1 MVDMTGRIRVGLIG
15 AGNVALSDHL
25 PTYLAHDETFE
36 VVAIADPTADRLALA
51 GGLAAL
57 PSDRLYPSGFELL
70 GRTDLDMVDLCT
82 PQHTRHDLVLA
93 AAAAGTHVLSE
104 KPLATIPAE
113 AADMVAAM
121 RAAGLTYG
129 IVHNY
134 LYFPE
139 VLRVLDIIGAGEI
152 GRPEIAIL
160 NWLGVIDAP
169 GTASFRPTW
178 RHDPRLAGG
187 GVLMDMLHIVYLAE
201 ALLGKPIERVSAWI
215 DARRDGAPVEDLTL
229 SRFEAAD
236 AAALVNVGWGVG
248 PGGFSVAGASGRIE
262 VTYRDGGSGAFE
274 PFERLIVHGR
284 SGRAEETELARD
296 ASMEAILL
304 DFAGAIREA
313 RDPVAPGEQGL
324 HILEAVLAVYESA
337 AVGRTV
343 ELPLAPDDPVR
354 RLGVAGLAELPIP
367 AWSQV
372 RKRHLFG
379 LDAEAV

>member
-1 MVDMTGRIRVGLIG
+1 
-15 AGNVALSDHL
+15 
-25 PTYLAHDETFE
+25 
-36 VVAIADPTADRLALA
+36 
-51 GGLAAL
+51 
-57 PSDRLYPSGFELL
+57 
-70 GRTDLDMVDLCT
+70 
-82 PQHTRHDLVLA
+82 
-93 AAAAGTHVLSE
+93 
-104 KPLATIPAE
+104 
-113 AADMVAAM
+113 
-121 RAAGLTYG
+121 
-129 IVHNY
+129 
-134 LYFPE
+134 
-139 VLRVLDIIGAGEI
+139 
-152 GRPEIAIL
+152 
-160 NWLGVIDAP
+160 
-169 GTASFRPTW
+169 
-178 RHDPRLAGG
+178 
-187 GVLMDMLHIVYLAE
+187 MDMLHIVYLAE